1 MKTANMRGPGGKIR
15 ASGGNKIQLLENI
28 GRLKNDAEKSLMDAE
43 CKKFIIKSVG
53 LFEVLAAVDKKNTG
67 NYYKN
72 RTFESLMIENTSL
85 YAEVL
90 PGNYD
95 KSFVNPDYCA
105 RLFGAAAGPALAG
118 VYYEFRTLIKSAYL
132 HKTEKIAEYFDAL
145 VKLYRYFKSIKTAA
159 DIKIEP
165 IVEIDRSLIVN
176 NIDCKKED
184 DLNERFSPDF
194 NFYKEII
201 NSADKEDLRYL
212 FRYGCYIGYNEIKT
226 ADFINK
232 LDESEILRL
241 AKHINGAFIE
251 GFKTEN
257 KARGGRNLVKIVC
270 GAGYERVVKTMMAEF
285 ARIGFETIIG
295 GMVSSNP
302 NRQADY
308 DHRYD
313 EKPFLSAEY
322 NKIIIN
328 SYERAFDKLSDKINR
343 YCGHIRIGRFGEL
356 PFSPV
361 ESAFSR
367 TLDKDEEDL
376 YNKLVHDT
384 SAQFSARV
392 PDKNTSF
399 SLISFPT
406 PEIGPDFEEIFAEI
420 LRINTLDT
428 NKYILIQQKIIDVL
442 DGADF
447 IHIKGA
453 AGNKT
458 DIRVKMH
465 KLSDPAAQTN
475 FYNCGADVNIPAGE
489 VFTTPVLKGT
499 NGVLHAASTYLDGFN
514 YKELVIEFKDGLVAD
529 YSCKN
534 FKSAA
539 ENKKYIEQNLFKLKK
554 NLPMGEF
561 AIGSNTI
568 AYAAAKKF
576 DILEKLPILITEK
589 MGPHFAIGDSCY
601 LYVEDIPIYN
611 QINKKEITA
620 RDNER
625 TILRKTD
632 LEKAYTNVHV
642 DITLPY
648 ESIGFIAAVA
658 KGGRKSVKI
667 IENGRFALKGC
678 ESLNA
683 PLDGVR

>member
-1 MKTANMRGPGGKIR
+1 MKSGDMRGPGEKIK
-15 ASGGNKIQLLENI
+15 AAGGNKIQLLENI
-28 GRLKNDAEKSLMDAE
+28 EKLKSAAEKSSIGAE
-43 CKKFIIKSVG
+43 YKKFIIKAAS
-53 LFEVLAAVDKKNTG
+53 LFSELVSIDKKNTG
-67 NYYKN
+67 NFYKN
-72 RTFESLMIENTSL
+72 RTFESLMIENTAL
-85 YAEVL
+85 YSELL

-95 KSFVNPDYCA
+95 KSFANPDYCA
-105 RLFGAAAGPALAG
+105 KLFGAAAGPALAG
-118 VYYEFRTLIKSAYL
+118 IYYEFRTLIKSAYL
-132 HKTEKIAEYFDAL
+132 HRTEKISEYFEAL
-145 VKLYRYFKSIKTAA
+145 VKLYDYLKNIKSGSAA
-159 DIKIEP
+159 KSEAIA
-165 IVEIDRSLIVN
+165 EIDRSLIVN
-176 NIDCKKED
+176 NIDDKKAA
-184 DLNERFSPDF
+184 DLDERFSPDF
-194 NFYKEII
+194 NFYKDII

-251 GFKTEN
+251 GFTTEN
-257 KARGGRNLVKIVC
+257 KARGARNCVKIVC
-270 GAGYERVVKTMMAEF
+270 GAGYERVVKSMMNEF
-285 ARIGFETIIG
+285 GRIGFETIIG
-295 GMVSSNP
+295 GMVSTNP

-313 EKPFLSAEY
+313 DKPFLSEEY
-322 NKIIIN
+322 HKKIID
-328 SYERAFDKLSDKINR
+328 SYEKAFDKLSGIINR

-356 PFSPV
+356 PFSPG
-361 ESAFSR
+361 ESAFGR
-367 TLDKDEEDL
+367 TLDKNEEKL

-406 PEIGPDFEEIFAEI
+406 PEIGHNFEEIFMEI

-428 NKYILIQQKIIDVL
+428 NKYILMQQKIIDAI
-442 DGADF
+442 DGADH
-447 IHIKGA
+447 IHVKGA

-458 DIRVKMH
+458 DIKVKLH
-465 KLSDPAAQTN
+465 KLSDPARETN

-489 VFTTPVLKGT
+489 VFTTPMLKGT
-499 NGVLHAASTYLDGFN
+499 NGVLHVASTYLDGFN
-514 YKELVIEFKDGLVAD
+514 YKELVIEFKDGLVAN

-534 FKSAA
+534 FKNAA
-539 ENKKYIEQNLFKLKK
+539 ENKKYIEQNLFSLKK

-561 AIGSNTI
+561 AIGTNTI

-648 ESIGFIAAVA
+648 EAIGFIAAVA
-658 KGGRKSVKI
+658 KGGRKSVEI

-678 ESLNA
+678 EAINA
-683 PLDGVR
+683 PLDGVC